1 MQIKYQ
7 KIDATPLINS
17 DQNNLLFYNIN
28 IGSEKRWEQ
37 IECTI
42 YMSDTVKILAEKITY
57 LISKFLI

>member
-7 KIDATPLINS
+7 KIDVTPLINS
-17 DQNNLLFYNIN
+17 DQNTLLFYNIN

-37 IECTI
+37 MECTI
-42 YMSDTVKILAEKITY
+42 YMSDTVKILAKKIIY

>member
-17 DQNNLLFYNIN
+17 DQNTLLFYNIN

-42 YMSDTVKILAEKITY
+42 YMSDTVKILAKKITY

>member
-1 MQIKYQ
+1 MQLKYQ

-57 LISKFLI
+57 LISKFVI